1 MRTISTLLAVGA
13 AAGVA
18 ATAAPAGTTAP
29 GAAHCPTAL
38 LPLGANSIGPAVAAA
53 LRADPAANRPQVTGA
68 MMAPADVQRGT
79 QAKAQ
84 CGRTVWQRTVVV
96 YVTDRALL
104 PAQSLSQRV
113 VFVGRTADGYR
124 IWQRVH

>member
-1 MRTISTLLAVGA
+1 MRTIITLLAAGAVA
-13 AAGVA
+13 AA
-18 ATAAPAGTTAP
+18 AAPAGTTAT
-29 GAAHCPTAL
+29 GAAHCPSAL
-38 LPLGANSIGPAVAAA
+38 LPLGANSIGPAVAAT
-53 LRADPAANRPQVTGA
+53 LRADPAKNRPQVTGA
-68 MMAPADVQRGT
+68 MLAPADVQRGS

-84 CGRTVWQRTVVV
+84 CGSTVWQRTVVV

-113 VFVGRTADGYR
+113 VFVGRTATGYR